1 VQEWIDLSRL
11 LSKDTQLLLLQLY
24 CIYGGTGSTRLLPAL
39 SLHAEIFRDA
49 MRDVFGIFF
58 VAFITGTPLCHF
70 APLSLLKA
78 E

>member
-1 VQEWIDLSRL
+1 VQERIDLSRL
-11 LSKDTQLLLLQLY
+11 LSKIPNTSPAALY
-24 CIYGGTGSTRLLPAL
+24 MAVLAQHVCYL

-58 VAFITGTPLCHF
+58 VAFITGTPLLACHF
-70 APLSLLKA
+70 LFLSAAKA

>member
-1 VQEWIDLSRL
+1 MAA
-11 LSKDTQLLLLQLY
+11 
-24 CIYGGTGSTRLLPAL
+24 GSTRLLPAL

-49 MRDVFGIFF
+49 MRDVFGISLSPLAH
-58 VAFITGTPLCHF
+58 VAI

>member
-1 VQEWIDLSRL
+1 VQKWIVSLA
-11 LSKDTQLLLLQLY
+11 KDTQLLLLQLY
-24 CIYGGTGSTRLLPAL
+24 CIYGTGSTLLPAL

-58 VAFITGTPLCHF
+58 VAFITGTPLPF
-70 APLSLLKA
+70 RPSFSAKA

>member
-1 VQEWIDLSRL
+1 MAVLAQHDC
-11 LSKDTQLLLLQLY
+11 Y
-24 CIYGGTGSTRLLPAL
+24 LPAL

-70 APLSLLKA
+70 ALFLLKA